1 LARQAG
7 YSGTLVL
14 SMVVTAEG
22 NIRDVSI
29 VTPLGLGLDEKA
41 VNTVGG
47 WKFDPAK
54 KDGIPVA
61 VQISVQVDFHLY

>member
-1 LARQAG
+1 
-7 YSGTLVL
+7 
-14 SMVVTAEG
+14 MVVTAEG

-61 VQISVQVDFHLY
+61 VPNLSPG